1 MVDAVQVHV
10 EDGTPPDPGDSP
22 RSCGDFVEVE
32 GGYVPVVLERI
43 FAPVARRWSWV
54 RTALRV
60 QERFSEVH
68 GGSLAAAVTLAAFLS
83 LFPLLLALI
92 GVLGF
97 FSSRAADLPGEVV
110 GRLGLTGDAAEAVT
124 SAIGVAE
131 RSRRVA
137 SIIGVVGLLWSG
149 LGLVAA
155 LQQAFNSVWQVGGRG
170 LKDKAY
176 GLLWLVG
183 GVAILAT
190 SAGLTALLGLL
201 PGPAAPVALLA
212 ALAVN
217 AALWLWTMRVLCNR
231 DIGWKALL
239 PGALLG
245 AVGLE
250 VLKVFGGI
258 YVPRAVAGSS
268 ALYGSIGIVF
278 AVIAWLLFLGRLV
291 VYVAVLNVVRW
302 EEDHGTVSA
311 EIELPRMP
319 GAVPVVAT
327 RSGDAVPTP

>member
-1 MVDAVQVHV
+1 MEAAL
-10 EDGTPPDPGDSP
+10 
-22 RSCGDFVEVE
+22 
-32 GGYVPVVLERI
+32 GYESVVLERI
-43 FAPVARRWSWV
+43 FAPLARRWSWI

-68 GGSLAAAVTLAAFLS
+68 GGSLAAAVTLSAFLS

-97 FSSRAADLPGEVV
+97 FSSRAADLPGDVV
-110 GRLGLTGDAAEAVT
+110 ARLGLTGDAAEAVT
-124 SAIGVAE
+124 SSIDVAE

-137 SIIGVVGLLWSG
+137 SVIGVVGLLWSG

-176 GLLWLVG
+176 GLLWLMGAVL
-183 GVAILAT
+183 ILAA
-190 SAGLTALLGLL
+190 SVALTALLGLL
-201 PGPAAPVALLA
+201 PGPAAPVALLG
-212 ALAVN
+212 ALAVDT
-217 AALWLWTMRVLCNR
+217 ALWLWTMRVLCNR
-231 DIGWKALL
+231 DVGWKALV
-239 PGALLG
+239 PGAVFG

-250 VLKVFGGI
+250 VLKVLGGI

-278 AVIAWLLFLGRLV
+278 AVIAWLLVLGRLV
-291 VYVAVLNVVRW
+291 VYVATLNVVRW
-302 EEDHGTVSA
+302 EEDHGTVTA
-311 EIELPRMP
+311 EVELPRIP

>member
-1 MVDAVQVHV
+1 M
-10 EDGTPPDPGDSP
+10 PL
-22 RSCGDFVEVE
+22 
-32 GGYVPVVLERI
+32 VLERI
-43 FAPVARRWSWV
+43 LGPLARRWAWV

-97 FSSRAADLPGEVV
+97 FSSRTSDLPAEVI

-124 SAIGVAE
+124 SSIDVAE

-137 SIIGVVGLLWSG
+137 SIVGLVGLLWSG

-155 LQQAFNSVWQVGGRG
+155 LQQALDSVWQTAGRG

-176 GLLWLVG
+176 GLLWLAGAV
-183 GVAILAT
+183 VILA
-190 SAGLTALLGLL
+190 SSIALTALLGLL
-201 PGPAAPVALLA
+201 PGPAAPVALLG
-212 ALAVN
+212 ALAVDTV
-217 AALWLWTMRVLCNR
+217 LWLWTMRVLCNR
-231 DIGWKALL
+231 DVGWKPLL
-239 PGALLG
+239 PGALVG
-245 AVGLE
+245 AVGFE
-250 VLKVFGGI
+250 ALKVLGAI

-278 AVIAWLLFLGRLV
+278 AIIAWLLFFGRLV
-291 VYVAVLNVVRW
+291 VYAAVVNVVRW

-311 EIELPRMP
+311 EIELPRIP
-319 GAVPVVAT
+319 GAVPVVAS
-327 RSGDAVPTP
+327 RSGDAVPS

>member
-1 MVDAVQVHV
+1 
-10 EDGTPPDPGDSP
+10 
-22 RSCGDFVEVE
+22 
-32 GGYVPVVLERI
+32 VLERI
-43 FAPVARRWSWV
+43 LGPLARRWAWV
-54 RTALRV
+54 GTVLRV
-60 QERFSEVH
+60 QQRFSELH

-92 GVLGF
+92 GILGF
-97 FSSRAADLPGEVV
+97 FSSQAADLPGEII
-110 GRLGLTGDAAEAVT
+110 GRLGLTGEAAEAVT
-124 SAIGVAE
+124 SAISVAE

-137 SIIGVVGLLWSG
+137 SVVGVVGLLWSG

-155 LQQAFNSVWQVGGRG
+155 LQQALNSVWQVEGRG

-183 GVAILAT
+183 AVLILAS
-190 SAGLTALLGLL
+190 SAALTALLGLL
-201 PGPAAPVALLA
+201 PGPAAPGALLA
-212 ALAVN
+212 ALAVSTG
-217 AALWLWTMRVLCNR
+217 LWLWTMRVLCNR
-231 DIGWKALL
+231 DLGWKALL

-250 VLKVFGGI
+250 VLKVVGGI

-291 VYVAVLNVVRW
+291 VYAAVLNVVRW

-319 GAVPVVAT
+319 GAVPVAAS
-327 RSGDAVPTP
+327 RSGDAVPSS